1 LRKNYF
7 TLRAVVFM
15 SVRLSFNDAPLIR
28 VEPPG
33 PRASELMAKQ
43 DRWETGSRTYTRFFR
58 TAFDEGRGST
68 IRDVDGNIFV
78 DWFSGIC
85 VLNLG
90 HAHPAV
96 MEALRTQ
103 LDRLVHIN
111 EVATEARVGFL
122 EDLVSTLPG
131 SLRGRAKVMFTVTGA
146 DACEAAMSLARWTT
160 KRRTIVSFSGAYHG
174 VHGAVVGATANH
186 HYREYAGVPQYA
198 VYHLPYPYT
207 YRFPFRVAEGD
218 EAKVVVEMLEH
229 LLRDDYSG
237 PGPIGGV
244 MVEPIQGEGGYIVPP
259 DDFLPMLREVTDRYS
274 VPLIVD
280 EVQSGVGRTGRIW
293 ASEHSGVSPD
303 IMCVGKSIGGG
314 IPFSLIAY
322 REDFDEGLPGGFH
335 LGTYR
340 GNPLGLAAG
349 RAVLRVLRGEGLLER
364 VRSKGEEV
372 KKRFQELQSSVPQI
386 GEVRGKGF
394 MIGVELVDDPVK
406 KTPSALAGKLR
417 EEMFRRGVLMHTCGH
432 FGNVMRFMAPLTI
445 EDDLITAG
453 LHVFESSF
461 KKLVTQ

>member
-1 LRKNYF
+1 
-7 TLRAVVFM
+7 M
-15 SVRLSFNDAPLIR
+15 SNRLSFSEAPLIR

-33 PRASELMAKQ
+33 PKASALLAAQ
-43 DRWETGSRTYTRFFR
+43 DRWETGSRTYSKFFR
-58 TAFDEGRGST
+58 TAFDVGSGST
-68 IRDVDGNIFV
+68 IRDVDGNVFV

-96 MEALRTQ
+96 LGALRAQ

-111 EVATEARVGFL
+111 EVPTEARVGFL

-131 SLRGRAKVMFTVTGA
+131 SLRGHAKVMFTVTGA

-174 VHGAVVGATANH
+174 VHGAVVGATANY
-186 HYREYAGVPQYA
+186 HYREYAGVPPYA

-207 YRFPFRVAEGD
+207 YRFPFKVAEGD
-218 EAKVVVEMLEH
+218 ESKVVVEMLER
-229 LLRDDYSG
+229 LLEDEYAG
-237 PGPIGGV
+237 PGPIAGV

-259 DDFLPMLREVTDRYS
+259 DDFLPMLREVTEKHS

-293 ASEHSGVSPD
+293 ASEHSGVTPD

-322 REDFDEGLPGGFH
+322 REDLDRDLPPGFH

-349 RAVLRVLRGEGLLER
+349 RAVLGVLRGEGFLDR
-364 VRSKGEEV
+364 VRSKGEEL
-372 KKRFQELQSSVPQI
+372 KKRFEEFQASIPQI
-386 GEVRGKGF
+386 GEVRGKGY

-406 KTPSALAGKLR
+406 KTPSKLAGRLR

-432 FGNVMRFMAPLTI
+432 YGNVMRFMAPLTI
-445 EDDLITAG
+445 EDDLVTAG
-453 LHVFESSF
+453 LRVFESSL
-461 KKLVTQ
+461 KSLVEK